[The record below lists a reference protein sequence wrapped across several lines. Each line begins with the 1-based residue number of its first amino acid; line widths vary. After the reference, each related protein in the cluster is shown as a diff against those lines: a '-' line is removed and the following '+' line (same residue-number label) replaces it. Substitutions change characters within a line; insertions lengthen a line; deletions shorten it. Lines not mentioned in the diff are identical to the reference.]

1 MNIKKITDIKNIGK
15 EKLILLGLAG
25 IMLIGASYFESIK
38 KKDEVEVVTA
48 KTVTENDYQAQTEK
62 KVENLIK
69 SIKGVSNVSV
79 LISYKSGNERVLQE
93 DSENSSSSRQDGS
106 VSEQNSSVK
115 KSTVLFQQDGNE
127 SPYVVKELYPE
138 VNGIAV
144 AAKGLS
150 DSTKKEEVINMLAAL
165 FDVPVHKISV
175 IDIN

>member
-1 MNIKKITDIKNIGK
+1 MNIKKMADIKNIGK

-38 KKDEVEVVTA
+38 KNDEVETETA
-48 KTVTENDYQAQTEK
+48 KSVSENDYQAQTEK
-62 KVENLIK
+62 KVEELIK
-69 SIKGVSNVSV
+69 SIEGVSKVSV
-79 LISYKSGNERVLQE
+79 MISYRSGSEKVLQE
-93 DSENSSSSRQDGS
+93 DSENSSSNRQDGS

-115 KSTVLFQQDGNE
+115 KSTVLFQQNGNE
-127 SPYVVKELYPE
+127 NPYVIKELYPE

-165 FDVPVHKISV
+165 FDIGVHKISI